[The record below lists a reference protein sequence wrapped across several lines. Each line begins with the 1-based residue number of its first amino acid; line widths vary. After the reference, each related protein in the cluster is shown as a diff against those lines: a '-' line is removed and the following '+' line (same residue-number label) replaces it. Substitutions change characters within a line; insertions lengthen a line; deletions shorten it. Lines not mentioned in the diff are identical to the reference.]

1 MSYIAGRALGGGVHS
16 TPHDMTDDWP
26 LYPTGD
32 GRTVYRRGQSLD
44 PYFANIRILTPL
56 VHGFYHYDYND
67 VGRLVRWP
75 IQHAVIYEEMWR
87 QATVLQPWLGKLRD
101 GPNASVVSA
110 FVFGARHCNEWHD
123 PRKAFASDK
132 LIAATTAASRLRGKE
147 ELKAGLKKLLV
158 LCEQLK
164 S

>member
-1 MSYIAGRALGGGVHS
+1 MSYMSGRALGGGVHF
-16 TPHDMTDDWP
+16 TRTMTDEWP

-44 PYFANIRILTPL
+44 PYFAHIRILTPL

-67 VGRLVRWP
+67 VGRLARWP
-75 IQHAVIYEEMWR
+75 IQDAAIYEEMWR
-87 QATVLQPWLGKLRD
+87 QAIVLQPWVGKLRN

-110 FVFGARHCNEWHD
+110 FIFGARDCNEWHD

-147 ELKAGLKKLLV
+147 ELKAGLKKLLE
-158 LCEQLK
+158 LGRQIK